1 MIVSFFFLFDIW
13 CLSEWLTVKDIDFSW
28 FDCYLIHWMIF
39 RHYYVN
45 RNMKDVCTCFFLEN
59 NWIKKETN
67 SEDKIVLWN
76 FYPLLGI
83 TNNDFVI
90 FTKIQK
96 HFDLWYLFFVFFYLA
111 IDSYVCFNFFDGL
124 KWYKFAFDM
133 VDIFWIKVMILILS
147 STYFKVAIS
156 YLQDFGAESS
166 LSSSYIAF
174 LLSCKI

>member
-1 MIVSFFFLFDIW
+1 MVSFFFLFDIW
-13 CLSEWLTVKDIDFSW
+13 CLCERVTVKDIDFSW
-28 FDCYLIHWMIF
+28 SDCYLIHWMIF

-45 RNMKDVCTCFFLEN
+45 RNMKDVCICFFLEN

-83 TNNDFVI
+83 TNIDFVI

-96 HFDLWYLFFVFFYLA
+96 LFDLWCLFFVFFYLA
-111 IDSYVCFNFFDGL
+111 IDSCVCFNFFDGL

-133 VDIFWIKVMILILS
+133 ARNCLNQGNDPHFKQHLFQGSNILPARLWCWIIFKL
-147 STYFKVAIS
+147 
-156 YLQDFGAESS
+156 
-166 LSSSYIAF
+166 
-174 LLSCKI
+174 